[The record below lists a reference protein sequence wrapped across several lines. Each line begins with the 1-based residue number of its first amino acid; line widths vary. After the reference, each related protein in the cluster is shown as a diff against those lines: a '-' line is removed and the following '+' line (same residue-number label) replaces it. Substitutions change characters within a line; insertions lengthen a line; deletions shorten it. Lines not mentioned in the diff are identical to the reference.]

1 MHLKKEKLPQPSKI
15 NTMKTKTTLTIL
27 GSIFLIQGL
36 GFFIGAEYITK
47 DAFKGFGEL
56 SRTALEVGTILHQAM
71 ASIIFGLG
79 ILTIA
84 CRTISGK
91 HAVNFLQGM
100 IALNT
105 TVLAVALYSSA
116 TTKAQAPIPVVVLFV
131 VFLVL
136 LFLSMRTENAQ
147 A

>member
-1 MHLKKEKLPQPSKI
+1 
-15 NTMKTKTTLTIL
+15 MKTKTTLTIL
-27 GSIFLIQGL
+27 GSILLIQGL

-136 LFLSMRTENAQ
+136 LFLSMRTERAQ

>member
-1 MHLKKEKLPQPSKI
+1 MHHKKGKSPQPTKI

-47 DAFKGFGEL
+47 DAFKGFGKL
-56 SRTALEVGTILHQAM
+56 SETSVEVGTILHQAM

-79 ILTIA
+79 MLTIA
-84 CRTISGK
+84 CRAISGK
-91 HAVNFLQGM
+91 HAINFLQGM
-100 IALNT
+100 VALNT

-136 LFLSMRTENAQ
+136 LFLSMRKERAE

>member
-1 MHLKKEKLPQPSKI
+1 
-15 NTMKTKTTLTIL
+15 MKTKTTLTIL
-27 GSIFLIQGL
+27 GSFFLLEGL
-36 GFFIGAEYITK
+36 GFFIGAEFITK
-47 DAFKGFGEL
+47 DAFSGFGDL
-56 SRTALEVGTILHQAM
+56 QSPALEVGTILHQAM

-79 ILTIA
+79 ILTLA

-91 HAVNFLQGM
+91 NAINFLQGM
-100 IALNT
+100 ISLNT

-116 TTKAQAPIPVVVLFV
+116 TTKAQAPIPVIVLFV

-136 LFLSMRTENAQ
+136 LFLSLRTEREQ

>member
-1 MHLKKEKLPQPSKI
+1 MHHKKEKLYQPNKTI
-15 NTMKTKTTLTIL
+15 TMKTKTTLTIL

-36 GFFIGAEYITK
+36 GFFIGAEFITK
-47 DAFKGFGEL
+47 DAFSGFGDL

-71 ASIIFGLG
+71 ASIFFGLG

-116 TTKAQAPIPVVVLFV
+116 TTKAQAPIPVVILFAI
-131 VFLVL
+131 FLLL
-136 LFLSMRTENAQ
+136 LFLSIRTERAE